1 MYSVGQADNLLT
13 AGSVSMPKY
22 DVGSL
27 DEGQYPCSYDPVDL
41 SKRPEQIPLGA
52 YDRPNMAYPEDLYVE
67 PYVEET
73 QHKKAGQIE
82 DIHIFA
88 IVLALLVLLTGVGIM
103 VYKKQ

>member
-27 DEGQYPCSYDPVDL
+27 DHEQYPCSYSNVDL

-52 YDRPNMAYPEDLYVE
+52 FDSKYAYPEQMYEAE

-88 IVLALLVLLTGVGIM
+88 VVLILLVLLTTIGIM
-103 VYKKQ
+103 VLKK

>member
-27 DEGQYPCSYDPVDL
+27 DHEQYRCSYSNVDL

-52 YDRPNMAYPEDLYVE
+52 FDSQYAYPEQMYEAE

-88 IVLALLVLLTGVGIM
+88 VVLILLVLVTAIGIM
-103 VYKKQ
+103 VLKK